1 MTDSI
6 RSVIR
11 AVNNS
16 APIVF
21 TLIIILLIA
30 VILHPR
36 LGLGQLQNEVRVVEK
51 LEKVVLAGNFDQEGW
66 WETRE
71 RFSFGQFHLPH
82 HLVEYL
88 EIQTL
93 KLGPVCRGQRF
104 LLYQSSLISTND
116 YLFFETEKKIGD
128 LLRELS
134 VARDGYE
141 TIFDN
146 GDLMVEYNEVTKTFL
161 FWSLHP
167 GDLLAKVNGIYG
179 FPAMNKDT
187 LSKTR
192 WLSQNIISL
201 TNAELATKLKRT
213 VLSKKI

>member
-1 MTDSI
+1 MIDSI

-11 AVNNS
+11 AANNS
-16 APIVF
+16 APILF
-21 TLIIILLIA
+21 TLNVVLIIA

-36 LGLGQLQNEVRVVEK
+36 LGLVQLQNEKHIVEK
-51 LEKVVLAGNFDQEGW
+51 LEKIMIAASFDQAGW
-66 WETRE
+66 WEVRE
-71 RFSFGQFHLPH
+71 RFSFGQFHLPQ

-104 LLYQSSLISTND
+104 LSYHSPLISTND

-134 VARDGYE
+134 IERDGYE

-146 GDLMVEYNEVTKTFL
+146 GDLMVDYNASTQTFL
-161 FWSLHP
+161 FWSLHS
-167 GDLLAKVNGIYG
+167 GSVLARVNGIYG
-179 FPAMNKDT
+179 FPAMDKEA
-187 LSKTR
+187 LSKTS
-192 WLSQNIISL
+192 WLSQNTITLSNI
-201 TNAELATKLKRT
+201 ELAEQLKST
-213 VLSKKI
+213 VLSMKI